1 MTSALR
7 LGLFGLVL
15 AVAAGAAALL
25 GGALDPD
32 PRGEDAQA
40 AAHGAPEAEHA
51 EGEPAAAPRGLA
63 IASGGLR
70 LVAENTTFRAGAAE
84 RFSFRVVDASGRTV
98 RNFDVEHERRMH
110 LIVVRRD
117 LSGYQHLHPRQ
128 GRDGSWSVR
137 LRLPD
142 AGTYRAYADF
152 ARGGEP
158 QTLAVDLSV
167 PGSFEPRSLPQPAA
181 TAHAGDDYEVEL
193 DDGGGDMRFVVRRDG
208 RVLSD
213 IEPYLGA
220 RGHLVVLRE
229 GDLAYLHVHP
239 ESDASAGRDIRFGV
253 DYPSEGRYG
262 LFLQFKHEG
271 RVHTAVFTRNTED
284 EEVSDGHGH

>member
-15 AVAAGAAALL
+15 AVAAAAAALL

-32 PRGEDAQA
+32 PRGEDSQA
-40 AAHGAPEAEHA
+40 AAHDAPEAEHA
-51 EGEPAAAPRGLA
+51 EGEPAAADAPRGLA

-70 LVAENTTFRAGAAE
+70 LVAENTTLRAGRAE
-84 RFSFRVVDASGRTV
+84 RFTFRVVDASGRIV

-128 GRDGSWSVR
+128 ARDGSWAVR

-142 AGTYRAYADF
+142 PGAHRAYADF
-152 ARGGEP
+152 ARDGEP
-158 QTLAVDLSV
+158 QTLGVDLTV
-167 PGSFEPRSLPQPAA
+167 PGDFEPRSLPEPST

-193 DDGGGDMRFVVRRDG
+193 DDGDMRFVVRRNG

-271 RVHTAVFTRNTED
+271 RVHTAVFTRDTED
-284 EEVSDGHGH
+284 KEVSDGHGH